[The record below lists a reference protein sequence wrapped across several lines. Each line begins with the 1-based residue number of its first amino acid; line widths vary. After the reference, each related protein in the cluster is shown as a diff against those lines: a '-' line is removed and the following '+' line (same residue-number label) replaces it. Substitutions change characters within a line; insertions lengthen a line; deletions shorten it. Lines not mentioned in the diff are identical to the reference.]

1 MNLKYYLRG
10 LGIGIVVTAVV
21 MGVAGNGRKEQLS
34 DAEIKTRAAQLGMV
48 ESSGLLSE
56 LEETPEVT
64 LEPTEIPVTPMPT
77 KTPESTEIPAT
88 PAPTKTPEPTEI
100 PTTPMPTKTPEI
112 SKTPEVTK
120 TSENTGIIIE
130 IKPGDGSDAVS
141 RKLEESGLIASA
153 SAFDAYLCENGID
166 KKLQVGIYEIPTDA
180 SPEEIAKL
188 FAK

>member
-34 DAEIKTRAAQLGMV
+34 DAEIKARAAQLGMV

-64 LEPTEIPVTPMPT
+64 LEPTEIPVTPL
-77 KTPESTEIPAT
+77 
-88 PAPTKTPEPTEI
+88 PTKTPEPTEI

>member
-34 DAEIKTRAAQLGMV
+34 DAEIKARAAQLGMV

-77 KTPESTEIPAT
+77 KTPEPTEIPAT
-88 PAPTKTPEPTEI
+88 GALIGTPAAIRE
-100 PTTPMPTKTPEI
+100 
-112 SKTPEVTK
+112 SV
-120 TSENTGIIIE
+120 
-130 IKPGDGSDAVS
+130 DAHI
-141 RKLEESGLIASA
+141 L
-153 SAFDAYLCENGID
+153 
-166 KKLQVGIYEIPTDA
+166 P
-180 SPEEIAKL
+180 
-188 FAK
+188 